1 MENRSTSSGAPP
13 RMMNA
18 IIAGFNVVANNLV
31 LLVLPVLIDLFLW
44 LGPQVSIRET
54 LKPSIDDVVR
64 LLKQINSPQV
74 ASQMNVISEVWE
86 QILVEFNL
94 LGTIRTMPIG
104 VPSLMS
110 SALTQSTPLGS
121 ATIYEVPSIPF
132 AFGIWLVVILVGFI
146 VGCVYFC
153 MLARATAEDGG
164 IFEFKFFLKKVL
176 YALALT
182 LSLVVGLLVITIPA
196 LMLISVIAL
205 ISPGLGDFAVM
216 FVGFLLIW
224 MLLPLVFTPHAIF
237 SGKSGLVVS
246 AMTSVRLVRS
256 FMPGTGIFLIVAL
269 VFSQG
274 LNVLW
279 RVPPTNSWMTLI
291 GILGHAFILTAIF
304 AASFVYFRNGLRW
317 MLASSQPVRPQELKT

>member
-18 IIAGFNVVANNLV
+18 IIAGFNVVANNLF

-44 LGPQVSIRET
+44 LGPQVSIRQA
-54 LKPSIDDVVR
+54 LKPAIDDVVR
-64 LLKQINSPQV
+64 LLKQVNSPQV

-110 SALTQSTPLGS
+110 SMLTQSTPLGS
-121 ATIYEVPSIPF
+121 STVYEVPSIAS
-132 AFGIWLVVILVGFI
+132 AFGIWLAVILVGFL
-146 VGCVYFC
+146 VGCFYFW

-164 IFEFKFFLKKVL
+164 GFEVNYFFKKVL
-176 YALALT
+176 YAFALT
-182 LSLVVGLLVITIPA
+182 LSLVIGLLIIAIPA

-205 ISPGLGDFAVM
+205 ISPGLGDFAMM

-246 AMTSVRLVRS
+246 AMTSVRLVRNY
-256 FMPGTGIFLIVAL
+256 MPGTGLFLIVAL

-279 RVPPTNSWMTLI
+279 RVPPSNSWMTLI

-317 MLASSQPVRPQELKT
+317 MIVSSQAARPQEIKT

>member
-1 MENRSTSSGAPP
+1 MENHGTSSGAPP

-44 LGPQVSIRET
+44 LGPQVSIRNA
-54 LKPSIDDVVR
+54 LKPAIDDIVR
-64 LLKQINSPQV
+64 LLKQVNSPQV

-86 QILVEFNL
+86 QVLVEFNL
-94 LGTIRTMPIG
+94 LGTVRTMPIG

-110 SALTQSTPLGS
+110 SGLTQTTPLGS
-121 ATIYEVPSIPF
+121 ATIFEVPSI
-132 AFGIWLVVILVGFI
+132 ASALGIWLAVILVGFT
-146 VGCVYFC
+146 VGCIYFC
-153 MLARATAEDGG
+153 MLARATADDGG
-164 IFEFKFFLKKVL
+164 KFEIILFLKKVV
-176 YALALT
+176 YALELT
-182 LSLVVGLLVITIPA
+182 LSLVVGLLIIAIPA

-205 ISPGLGDFAVM
+205 ISPGLGDFAMM

-256 FMPGTGIFLIVAL
+256 FMPGTGLFLIIAL

-279 RVPPTNSWMTLI
+279 RVPPSNSWMTLI

-304 AASFVYFRNGLRW
+304 AASFIYFRNGMRW
-317 MLASSQPVRPQELKT
+317 MLASSQPIRPQEIKT